1 MSYIRFTAKCTFAM
15 LFLVGTIFA
24 STSPTITVASP
35 IAGTVGNPT
44 YFDATASTSS
54 CAAGI
59 SAVRIYTAPGVI
71 AFTTNS
77 PHLETFLKLKP
88 TTYNVVIQA
97 WDNCGGVA
105 KFPIKIAVSGAA
117 GVHIFLPTS
126 TSSTTPVHVAASAEN
141 SACAGGIS
149 ALRIYPSSGVNAFTS
164 SGATLDA
171 FINLLPGTYSAI
183 AQAWDT
189 CGHVFKTP
197 FTISSTGGAFG
208 KFLYIAQNDDDSIA
222 EFQLSAGT
230 LINSNG
236 SNNPPPQFSVPAA
249 PNTFAVD
256 PPGNIAYAG
265 LSDGRISIFDINRAN
280 GRLFSK
286 GTVSA
291 PGTGPA
297 SVTVDRS
304 GNFLF
309 VAEEGSNDVSSY
321 SINRSSGALTFIGT
335 VPAAS
340 KPIAIITD
348 WSGHFVYVS
357 NNSSDNVSGYA
368 INTMNGKLT
377 PVPGSPYLAS
387 SQPLSIGATAKVV
400 YTLNGGDG
408 TASGYN
414 INGTSGSLT
423 PAPGS
428 PFQMS
433 ECCGTPNMMDLDPIH
448 NLLLFSAIGFTFG
461 TDNIQTTTIQSNG
474 SLYGGSA
481 IGGVYGPTS
490 VALDPSYQ
498 FVYTCEV
505 DGYTG
510 QPQVISIKYAPNGTG
525 SIFSGPLARPAANP
539 IQIAVSR

>member
-1 MSYIRFTAKCTFAM
+1 MRYLRSILKY
-15 LFLVGTIFA
+15 A
-24 STSPTITVASP
+24 SAVLSLALGVVAWGSPTLTVASP
-35 IAGTVGNPT
+35 RTGAVGAPI
-44 YFDATASTSS
+44 YFDATASTST
-54 CAAGI
+54 CAFGI
-59 SAVRIYTAPGVI
+59 SAVRIYSAPGVV

-77 PHLETFLKLKP
+77 PHLETFLNLKP
-88 TTYNVVIQA
+88 ASYNIIIRA

-105 KFPIKIAVSGAA
+105 KFPIPITVNGTP
-117 GVHIFLPTS
+117 GVHVFLPAS

-149 ALRIYPSSGVNAFTS
+149 AMRIYPATGVNAFTS

-171 FINLLPGTYSAI
+171 FINLLPGTYRAI
-183 AQAWDT
+183 AQAWDN
-189 CGHVFKTP
+189 CGHMFRTP
-197 FTISSTGGAFG
+197 FTMRSTGGTFG
-208 KFLYIAQNDDDSIA
+208 KFLYIAQNDQNSIS
-222 EFQLSAGT
+222 EFQLNAGT
-230 LINSNG
+230 LINPNG
-236 SNNPPPQFSVPAA
+236 SSNLPPQFSVPAA

-265 LSDGRISIFDINRAN
+265 LSDGRISIFDINRAS
-280 GRLFSK
+280 GTLFSK

-309 VAEEGSNDVSSY
+309 VAEEGSNNVTSY
-321 SINRSSGALTFIGT
+321 RIDRSNGALTFIGT
-335 VPAAS
+335 VLAAS
-340 KPIAIITD
+340 EPIAIITD

-357 NNSSDNVSGYA
+357 NFRSDNVAGYA

-377 PVPGSPYLAS
+377 PVPGSPFLAS
-387 SQPLSIGATAKVV
+387 SQPLAIGATAKVV
-400 YTLNGGDG
+400 YALNSGDG
-408 TASGYN
+408 TASGYT
-414 INGTSGSLT
+414 IGGSSGSLT

-428 PFQMS
+428 PFLMS
-433 ECCGTPNMMDLDPIH
+433 ECCGTPNMMELDPIH
-448 NLLLFSAIGFTFG
+448 NLLLNSAIGFTFG
-461 TDNIQTTTIQSNG
+461 TDNIQTHQIRSNG
-474 SLYGGSA
+474 SISGGSS
-481 IGGVYGPTS
+481 ISGVYGPTS

-510 QPQVISIKYAPNGTG
+510 QPQVISMKYDANGSG

>member
-1 MSYIRFTAKCTFAM
+1 
-15 LFLVGTIFA
+15 
-24 STSPTITVASP
+24 
-35 IAGTVGNPT
+35 
-44 YFDATASTSS
+44 
-54 CAAGI
+54 
-59 SAVRIYTAPGVI
+59 
-71 AFTTNS
+71 
-77 PHLETFLKLKP
+77 
-88 TTYNVVIQA
+88 
-97 WDNCGGVA
+97 
-105 KFPIKIAVSGAA
+105 
-117 GVHIFLPTS
+117 
-126 TSSTTPVHVAASAEN
+126 
-141 SACAGGIS
+141 
-149 ALRIYPSSGVNAFTS
+149 VNAFTS

-183 AQAWDT
+183 AQAWDN

-208 KFLYIAQNDDDSIA
+208 KFLYIAQNDHNSIA
-222 EFQLSAGT
+222 EFQLNAGA
-230 LINSNG
+230 LINPNG
-236 SNNPPPQFSVPAA
+236 SSNPPPQFSVPAA

-256 PPGNIAYAG
+256 PPGNIGYAG

-309 VAEEGSNDVSSY
+309 VAEEGSNNVTSY
-321 SINRSSGALTFIGT
+321 RVNRSNGALTFIGT
-335 VPAAS
+335 VQAAS
-340 KPIAIITD
+340 KPVAIITD

-377 PVPGSPYLAS
+377 PVPGSPFMTS

-400 YTLNGGDG
+400 YTLNSGDG

-414 INGTSGSLT
+414 INGSTGSLT

-428 PFQMS
+428 PFLMS
-433 ECCGTPNMMDLDPIH
+433 ECCGTSNMMDLDPIH
-448 NLLLFSAIGFTFG
+448 NLLLNSAIGFTFG
-461 TDNIQTTTIQSNG
+461 TDNIQTQQILSNG
-474 SLYGGSA
+474 SIYGGSS
-481 IGGVYGPTS
+481 ISGVYGPTS

-510 QPQVISIKYAPNGTG
+510 QAQVISMKYAANGTG
-525 SIFSGPLARPAANP
+525 SIFSGPLSRPAAYP